1 MEYIH
6 EDRDLLMG
14 LQDDL
19 SDMLFA
25 TGKYTIT
32 LDEIVQNYMP
42 YIPVYLIENED
53 EIRETYSDRIDED
66 DNLFIFDRDRTRAK
80 ISRNNLMDYIH
91 EDRDLLIGLQDDL
104 SEMLWATGQFSITLD
119 EIVQNYMPFI
129 PLYLIEN
136 EDEIKQAYPDRVT
149 DDEYIFIFDR
159 DMTPNEITLNVEW
172 RD

>member
-1 MEYIH
+1 MQTITKAKISRESLMEYIH

-42 YIPVYLIENED
+42 YIPVYLIENEN
-53 EIRETYSDRIDED
+53 EIKEAYSDRIDED
-66 DNLFIFDRDRTRAK
+66 DNLFIFDRDRT
-80 ISRNNLMDYIH
+80 
-91 EDRDLLIGLQDDL
+91 
-104 SEMLWATGQFSITLD
+104 
-119 EIVQNYMPFI
+119 
-129 PLYLIEN
+129 
-136 EDEIKQAYPDRVT
+136 
-149 DDEYIFIFDR
+149 
-159 DMTPNEITLNVEW
+159 PNEITLNVEW

>member
-1 MEYIH
+1 MQATTTKAIISRDKLMEYIH

-66 DNLFIFDRDRTRAK
+66 DNLFIFDRDRT
-80 ISRNNLMDYIH
+80 
-91 EDRDLLIGLQDDL
+91 
-104 SEMLWATGQFSITLD
+104 
-119 EIVQNYMPFI
+119 
-129 PLYLIEN
+129 
-136 EDEIKQAYPDRVT
+136 
-149 DDEYIFIFDR
+149 
-159 DMTPNEITLNVEW
+159 PNEITLNVEW
-172 RD
+172 ID

>member
-1 MEYIH
+1 MQTTTTKAIISRDNLMQYVH

-19 SDMLFA
+19 SDMLSA
-25 TGKYTIT
+25 TGRYSIT

-42 YIPVYLIENED
+42 Y
-53 EIRETYSDRIDED
+53 
-66 DNLFIFDRDRTRAK
+66 
-80 ISRNNLMDYIH
+80 
-91 EDRDLLIGLQDDL
+91 
-104 SEMLWATGQFSITLD
+104 
-119 EIVQNYMPFI
+119 I

-149 DDEYIFIFDR
+149 DDEYIYIYDR

>member
-1 MEYIH
+1 MQTITKAKISRESLMEYIH

-66 DNLFIFDRDRTRAK
+66 DNLFIFDRDRT
-80 ISRNNLMDYIH
+80 
-91 EDRDLLIGLQDDL
+91 
-104 SEMLWATGQFSITLD
+104 
-119 EIVQNYMPFI
+119 
-129 PLYLIEN
+129 
-136 EDEIKQAYPDRVT
+136 
-149 DDEYIFIFDR
+149 
-159 DMTPNEITLNVEW
+159 PNEITLNVEW
-172 RD
+172 ID

>member
-1 MEYIH
+1 MQATTTKAKISRNNLMDYIH

-53 EIRETYSDRIDED
+53 EIKEAYSDRIDED
-66 DNLFIFDRDRTRAK
+66 DNLFIFDRDRT
-80 ISRNNLMDYIH
+80 
-91 EDRDLLIGLQDDL
+91 
-104 SEMLWATGQFSITLD
+104 
-119 EIVQNYMPFI
+119 
-129 PLYLIEN
+129 
-136 EDEIKQAYPDRVT
+136 
-149 DDEYIFIFDR
+149 
-159 DMTPNEITLNVEW
+159 PNEITLNVEW
-172 RD
+172 ID

>member
-1 MEYIH
+1 MQATTTKAKISRDKLVEYLH

-19 SDMLFA
+19 SDML
-25 TGKYTIT
+25 
-32 LDEIVQNYMP
+32 
-42 YIPVYLIENED
+42 
-53 EIRETYSDRIDED
+53 S
-66 DNLFIFDRDRTRAK
+66 
-80 ISRNNLMDYIH
+80 
-91 EDRDLLIGLQDDL
+91 
-104 SEMLWATGQFSITLD
+104 ATGQFSITLD
-119 EIVQNYMPFI
+119 EIVQNFMPYI

-149 DDEYIFIFDR
+149 DDEYIFIYDR